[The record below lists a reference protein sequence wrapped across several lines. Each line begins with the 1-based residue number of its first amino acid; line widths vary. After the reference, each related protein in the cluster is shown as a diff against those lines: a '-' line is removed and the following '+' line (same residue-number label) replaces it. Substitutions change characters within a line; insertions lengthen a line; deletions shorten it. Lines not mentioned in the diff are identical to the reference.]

1 MVSQHDRRQKEVI
14 LDVAKL
20 KGPTEII
27 IGKSLEIQ
35 SSV

>member
-14 LDVAKL
+14 LDIANL

-35 SSV
+35 RTV